1 MILWAPLLV
10 VMIGEGRATI
20 RLFFEIDG
28 LTWIG
33 LDWIGLYYIILYYI
47 ILYYI
52 ILYYIILYYIII
64 LIVIRPYLSIDIRY

>member
-33 LDWIGLYYIILYYI
+33 LDWI
-47 ILYYI
+47 
-52 ILYYIILYYIII
+52 III
-64 LIVIRPYLSIDIRY
+64 VIIMPYHTIEILF